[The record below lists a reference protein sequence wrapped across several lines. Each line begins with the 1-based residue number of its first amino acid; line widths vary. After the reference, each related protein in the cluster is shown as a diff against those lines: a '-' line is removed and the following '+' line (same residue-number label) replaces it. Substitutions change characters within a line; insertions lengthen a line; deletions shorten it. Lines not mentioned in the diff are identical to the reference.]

1 MLDPN
6 KNIIAATP
14 FCFPGYHPFT
24 AYRLLPKAG
33 IRNVEVPALSF
44 KMSAGY
50 ELVSI
55 PPELMNSENVTVL
68 KEFLEQHHLNPIT
81 VAVFSDLLNTN
92 EVEDLRRCIDFAQ
105 QLGARY
111 VISDATREENLDGD
125 QWMKLVNTM
134 RHLADYAADRNVCIT
149 LEIHEGATRTGEL
162 SLKLLES
169 VNHLN
174 VGINYDTGNIYYYNE
189 GIDPAEDIKHIAQH
203 VVHVH
208 LKDTTGGKGEWQFC
222 ALGEG
227 RVNFPEIIRVLQS
240 VGFRGPYSLEVEGKE
255 GEDLNRQGCLER
267 LETSLDY
274 LRQIGLMPPAEK
286 KT

>member
-55 PPELMNSENVTVL
+55 PPELAHSENIAVL
-68 KEFLEQHHLNPIT
+68 KTFLEQHHLNPIT
-81 VAVFSDLLNTN
+81 VAVFSDFLDTR
-92 EVEDLRRCIDFAQ
+92 EVDCLRLCIDFAQ
-105 QLGARY
+105 QLGAQY
-111 VISDATREENLDGD
+111 VISDATREENIDSD
-125 QWMKLVNTM
+125 QWSKLVNTI
-134 RHLADYAADRNVCIT
+134 RHVADYAADRNVCIT
-149 LEIHEGATRTGEL
+149 LEIHEGATRTGEV

-169 VNHLN
+169 VDHSN
-174 VGINYDTGNIYYYNE
+174 VGVNYDTGNIYYYND
-189 GIDPAEDIKHIAQH
+189 GIDPAEDIKHIAKH
-203 VVHVH
+203 VMHVH

-227 RVNFPEIIRVLQS
+227 RVNFPQIIEVLQS
-240 VGFRGPYSLEVEGKE
+240 VGFRGPYSLEIEGKE
-255 GEDLNRQGCLER
+255 GEDLNRQGCLEKI
-267 LETSLDY
+267 EKSLDY
-274 LRQIGLMPPAEK
+274 LRQIGLMPSAEL

>member
-55 PPELMNSENVTVL
+55 PPELAHSENIAVL
-68 KEFLEQHHLNPIT
+68 KTFLEQHHLNPIT
-81 VAVFSDLLNTN
+81 VAVFSDFLDTR
-92 EVEDLRRCIDFAQ
+92 EVDCLRLCIDFAQ
-105 QLGARY
+105 QLGAQY
-111 VISDATREENLDGD
+111 VISDATREENMDSD
-125 QWMKLVNTM
+125 QWSKLVNTI
-134 RHLADYAADRNVCIT
+134 RHVADYAADRNVCIT
-149 LEIHEGATRTGEL
+149 LEIHEGATRTGEV

-169 VNHLN
+169 VDHPN
-174 VGINYDTGNIYYYNE
+174 VGVNYDTGNIYYYND
-189 GIDPAEDIKHIAQH
+189 GIDPAEDIKHIAKH
-203 VVHVH
+203 VMHVH

-227 RVNFPEIIRVLQS
+227 RVNFPKIIEVLQS
-240 VGFRGPYSLEVEGKE
+240 VGFRGPYSLEIEGKE
-255 GEDLNRQGCLER
+255 GEDLNRQGCLEKI
-267 LETSLDY
+267 EKSLDY
-274 LRQIGLMPPAEK
+274 LRQIGLMPSAEL